1 MPDLFLEVAVD
12 AATRA
17 GELLRSSF
25 GALRQISYKGSATNL
40 VTEMDRQAEA
50 LIVESIRRRFPDHA
64 ILAEE
69 SGPREG
75 STGHRWIVDP
85 LDGTT
90 NYAHGVPIFAVSI
103 ALEVDG
109 RLELGVIVDPIRAER
124 FTARRAGGAFRNGEA
139 ISVSATPTVQEGVLS
154 TGYPYDIRSSEDTNL
169 PEHGALT
176 RRCRSMRAIGSA
188 VLSLAWVAAGR
199 FDAYWEPRLG
209 AWDVAAGALLVEEA
223 GGRVTHMNGGPLDV
237 AFASILASNGRIHAE
252 ILETLKEAGT
262 RWAQRGLPSA

>member
-1 MPDLFLEVAVD
+1 MSDPFLEVAVD

-17 GELLRSSF
+17 GDLLRSRF
-25 GALRQISYKGSATNL
+25 GALREISYKGSATNL
-40 VTEMDRQAEA
+40 VTEMDGEAEA
-50 LIVESIRRRFPDHA
+50 LIVESICRRFPDHA

-69 SGPREG
+69 GGARQG

-103 ALEVDG
+103 ALEVEG
-109 RLELGVIVDPIRAER
+109 RLELGVIVDPSRDER
-124 FTARRAGGAFRNGEA
+124 FTARRGEGAFRNGEP
-139 ISVSATPTVQEGVLS
+139 ISVSETSSVEEAVLS

-223 GGRVTHMNGGPLDV
+223 GGRVTHMTGGPLDL
-237 AFASILASNGRIHAE
+237 AFASILASNSRVHAE
-252 ILETLKEAGT
+252 ILATLREART
-262 RWAQRGLPSA
+262 R